1 MRYCFLTTGSWRNNT
16 MFMRFRELGKELAS
30 RGVEVNYVVEDLPGN
45 EDADLNLP
53 TGTRV
58 HRTPLVKGLGSIK
71 YRRNLLKNEVKA
83 DFVHVL
89 NVPAKSVP
97 VLIGSGQRV
106 VSDWDEWTAGAP
118 IPGVS
123 IKRRI
128 HRFVDSWYRRKSD
141 RIVVCSRYL
150 QRTFGTMGAESAYI
164 PYAVFLPPQPMDAP
178 SPFAEPTG
186 VYMGNLYSTFDQ
198 DLLFHAMVILRG
210 RGVHPPIRFV
220 GRGPELEKW
229 TKFVE
234 DERLANVKM
243 MGYLPNDEMF
253 QYLRHAHVLLFP
265 IRENLTN
272 LCRCPSKA
280 YAFAQAHR
288 PVITNRVGE
297 VPEVLGEA
305 ATYIDATPQGFA
317 DAIEAAF
324 AKPSLPD
331 VDYGIERHNWS
342 ARADDLL
349 KCLG

>member
-1 MRYCFLTTGSWRNNT
+1 MRYCFLTTGSWQNNT
-16 MFMRFRELGKELAS
+16 MFMRFRELGKEMAA
-30 RGVEVNYVVEDLPGN
+30 RGIDVHYVVEDLPTN
-45 EDADLNLP
+45 ADADLNIAA
-53 TGTRV
+53 GTRA
-58 HRTPLVKGLGSIK
+58 HRTPMCNGIGGIR
-71 YRRNLLKNEVKA
+71 YRRKLIGKEIQP

-97 VLIGSGQRV
+97 VLMASGQKIV
-106 VSDWDEWTAGAP
+106 ADWDEWTSGAP
-118 IPGVS
+118 FSGINL
-123 IKRRI
+123 KRRI
-128 HRFVDSWYRRKSD
+128 HRRVDAWYRRNA
-141 RIVVCSRYL
+141 RRVVVCSRYL
-150 QRTFGTMGAESAYI
+150 QRTFGTMGVDSAYI

-178 SPFAEPTG
+178 SLFDEPTG

-198 DLLFHAMVILRG
+198 DLLFHAMVILRD
-210 RGVHPPIRFV
+210 RGVRPPVRFV

-234 DERLANVKM
+234 DEKLTNVRM

-297 VPEVLGEA
+297 VPEVLGEQA
-305 ATYIDATPQGFA
+305 IYIDATPEGFA

-324 AKPSLPD
+324 AKPSLAD

-342 ARADDLL
+342 ARTDDLL
-349 KCLG
+349 KCLS